1 MQRLG
6 SAFNTR
12 IKEKKFACYYGK
24 GDNGKDILI
33 EILKMAFGDR
43 CLLATMDILQ
53 DEKADLSEYDVV
65 IIGGGVSG
73 MTAAITLKRKCP
85 DWDVAVFE
93 KKEVF
98 LKKLSLTGNGR
109 CNISNINCEDL
120 DTVEDFLGSIGV
132 SLRNDA
138 EGRMY
143 PYSED
148 AKDVCKLLI
157 RAAENCGVP
166 CTGLAGPLAAP
177 GSVSVQPVS
186 L

>member
-1 MQRLG
+1 MMK
-6 SAFNTR
+6 N
-12 IKEKKFACYYGK
+12 
-24 GDNGKDILI
+24 
-33 EILKMAFGDR
+33 
-43 CLLATMDILQ
+43 
-53 DEKADLSEYDVV
+53 EYDVIV
-65 IIGGGVSG
+65 IGGGVSG

-109 CNISNINCEDL
+109 CNISNTNCENL

-132 SLRNDA
+132 SLRSDS

-157 RAAENCGVP
+157 RAAENCGVE
-166 CTGLAGPLAAP
+166 L
-177 GSVSVQPVS
+177 
-186 L
+186 